1 MIIRGKS
8 ESLFRGVLT
17 SIWEYSMNFA
27 IFLFVIVS
35 PVKVYRRVLEKS
47 RNALINRIE
56 YEYTGFDTDPVINGC
71 F

>member
-1 MIIRGKS
+1 
-8 ESLFRGVLT
+8 
-17 SIWEYSMNFA
+17 MNFA